1 MKTSF
6 EEYAYENA
14 LDIITTTEGMNG
26 YPRNLKNAVS
36 GFDSFEEAK
45 RCARETGGTVCLV
58 SRRDGH
64 EFWKNCGL
72 TYGPIEISES
82 WFDDDTKVIRE
93 VTASQWWGEE
103 YQVLKDTI
111 LADSEN
117 TPTPEQL
124 CDIISTLQAYSKL
137 YDRIDTLGDN
147 EQIYYPCGHPEQA
160 EVIPI
165 HAMKYHDFDVT
176 DYTIAVCDAY

>member
-14 LDIITTTEGMNG
+14 LDIIITTEGQ
-26 YPRNLKNAVS
+26 KAVS
-36 GFDSFEEAK
+36 GFEIFEEAE

-64 EFWKNCGL
+64 EFWKNRGR

-82 WFDDDTKVIRE
+82 WFDDDTEVIRDMS
-93 VTASQWWGEE
+93 ASVWWTEE
-103 YQVLKDTI
+103 YQMLKDTI
-111 LADSEN
+111 LADAGDS
-117 TPTPEQL
+117 PTPDQL
-124 CDIISTLQAYSKL
+124 LVIIRTFQACSRL
-137 YDRIDTLGDN
+137 YDMIDALADN
-147 EQIYYPCGHPEQA
+147 EQIYYPCGHPELA

-176 DYTIAVCDAY
+176 DYAIAVCQEY